1 VAPRQPAS
9 TLRVGLAQ
17 INPRVGD
24 ITANLDTV
32 FRYTAMAEEAGCD
45 LVAFPELT
53 LSGYPPED
61 LVLKAGFVADNR
73 AALEKVAARS
83 GRCTIVVGFV
93 DEAADERVPQTSA
106 RPARLFNAAA
116 LCANGAV
123 LGVYHKQLL
132 PNYSVFDEV
141 RYFAPGHDDRTT
153 YEVAGIAVSLS
164 ICEDVWVA
172 NGPVARQRAAGAQV
186 CININGS
193 PFDRHKGDAREAT
206 VRDRARESN
215 VPIAYVNQVCGQDEL
230 VFDGGSFVTDASGTI
245 IARAAQFSEELLVVD
260 VPISSVGAQ
269 KSTTARLVQPPDEL
283 DQILGALILGTRD
296 YVRKNGFTDVVIGL
310 SGGIDSAVVAA
321 VAVEALGADHVHGV
335 SMPSRYSS
343 EGSRTDAAELA
354 RNLGIEMLTI
364 PIEPAFASYLD
375 MTAEA
380 FVGRAADL
388 TEENLQSRVRGTT
401 LMALSNKFGWM
412 VLTTG
417 NKSELA
423 VGYFTLYGD
432 SVGGYAVI
440 KDLFKTDVY
449 ALARRINERAGRSVI
464 PAATITKPPSAELR
478 PDQRDDQS
486 LPPYDVLDAVLAQ
499 YVEQDRTAAEIVSMG
514 YDAELVRR
522 IVRLVDNNEY
532 KRRQLPPGVRITQKA
547 FGKDRRLPIT
557 NAYRG

>member
-1 VAPRQPAS
+1 MAPRQPAS

-24 ITANLDTV
+24 INANLDTV
-32 FRYTAMAEEAGCD
+32 IRYVTMAEEAGCD

-83 GRCTIVVGFV
+83 GRCAVVVGFV
-93 DEAADERVPQTSA
+93 DEADDEPVARTSA

-116 LCANGAV
+116 LCANGTI

-132 PNYSVFDEV
+132 PNYSVFDEA
-141 RYFAPGHDDRTT
+141 RYFAPGHDDRSI
-153 YEVAGIAVSLS
+153 YQVADVAVSLS

-172 NGPVARQRAAGAQV
+172 DGPVARQRAAGAQV

-193 PFDRHKGDAREAT
+193 PFDRHKGDARETT
-206 VRDRARESN
+206 VRARATESGL
-215 VPIAYVNQVCGQDEL
+215 PIVYVNQVCGQDEL
-230 VFDGGSFVTDASGTI
+230 VFDGGSFVADASGNI
-245 IARAAQFSEELLVVD
+245 VARAAQFTEELLVVD
-260 VPISSVGAQ
+260 VPISDT
-269 KSTTARLVQPPDEL
+269 TTAVRTATRLVQPLDEL
-283 DQILGALILGTRD
+283 DQILGALALGTRD

-321 VAVEALGADHVHGV
+321 VAVEALGADRVHGV

-343 EGSRTDAAELA
+343 EGSRTDAADLA
-354 RNLGIEMLTI
+354 RNLGIEMLMI

-375 MTAEA
+375 MTAQA
-380 FVGRAADL
+380 FAGRAPDL

-449 ALARRINERAGRSVI
+449 ALAKRINERAGREVI
-464 PAATITKPPSAELR
+464 PRETITKPPSAELR

-486 LPPYDVLDAVLAQ
+486 LPPYDVLDAVLTL
-499 YVEQDRTAAEIVSMG
+499 YVEQDCTAAEIESMG

-532 KRRQLPPGVRITQKA
+532 KRRQLPPGVRVTTKA